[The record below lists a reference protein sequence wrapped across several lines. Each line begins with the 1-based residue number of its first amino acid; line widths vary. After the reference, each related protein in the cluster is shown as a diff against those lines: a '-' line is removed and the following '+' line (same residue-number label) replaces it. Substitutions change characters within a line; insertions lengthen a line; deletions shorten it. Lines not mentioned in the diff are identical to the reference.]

1 MFPTTKYE
9 KFVTLDKI
17 GIAAIEFCQ
26 TGKNWRKC
34 QQELGTGRV
43 SFERVVR
50 LVGDV

>member
-9 KFVTLDKI
+9 KFVTLDKP
-17 GIAAIEFCQ
+17 GIVAIEFC
-26 TGKNWRKC
+26 KNWQKY
-34 QQELGTGRV
+34 QPELGTGRV